1 MNLRRLEVFVTVATA
16 GSFSAAADRLCI
28 AQSAV
33 SVAIRDLEAEL
44 GSKLFVRGAR
54 AVALTESGRLLL
66 ARSEPALRQLREA
79 AQEVID
85 LEHLEVGQVR
95 IAAPVVVTQYS
106 LAQPLATFAA
116 KHRGIRL
123 RVVQA
128 GARQIEGLV
137 QRHEVDL
144 GIVADRQ
151 FPHELE
157 SRLLQE
163 LDNVAIVAKSSPLGQ
178 NGSLTWREL
187 LQQPLALFPPGYH
200 QRALVEQ
207 HAQTLHMR
215 PQVVI
220 EAENPS
226 VLLEA
231 ARLGLAA
238 TTLPAPAALGVDGV
252 RCVPLPQRQGDRL
265 LVVACWPKAVPLG
278 RAAQALLAHLEQQLR
293 AAPSAR
299 TGTGKRDGTDQPRRA
314 RRKVPAGDSMS

>member
-1 MNLRRLEVFVTVATA
+1 M
-16 GSFSAAADRLCI
+16 S
-28 AQSAV
+28 
-33 SVAIRDLEAEL
+33 
-44 GSKLFVRGAR
+44 
-54 AVALTESGRLLL
+54 ALTESGRLLL

-128 GARQIEGLV
+128 SARRIEGLV

-163 LDNVAIVAKSSPLGQ
+163 LDNVAIVAKSSPLGR

-187 LQQPLALFPPGYH
+187 LQQP
-200 QRALVEQ
+200 
-207 HAQTLHMR
+207 
-215 PQVVI
+215 
-220 EAENPS
+220 
-226 VLLEA
+226 
-231 ARLGLAA
+231 LGLAA

-265 LVVACWPKAVPLG
+265 LVGKPPAN
-278 RAAQALLAHLEQQLR
+278 
-293 AAPSAR
+293 PS
-299 TGTGKRDGTDQPRRA
+299 
-314 RRKVPAGDSMS
+314 